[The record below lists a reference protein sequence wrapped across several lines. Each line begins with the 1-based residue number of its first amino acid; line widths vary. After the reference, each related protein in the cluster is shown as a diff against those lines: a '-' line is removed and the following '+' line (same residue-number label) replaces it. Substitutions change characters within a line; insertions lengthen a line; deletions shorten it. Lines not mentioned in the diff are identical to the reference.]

1 MFCLDKTKLPNKDT
15 SLPTKFTN
23 FLAKDFFIFRIRSC
37 PGFNKYK
44 LSCCFLVKV
53 CAVKE
58 LAAILAIEKSNKNLF
73 ENNLV
78 DRILFLCDD
87 LKHKEKLVEINLM

>member
-1 MFCLDKTKLPNKDT
+1 M
-15 SLPTKFTN
+15 
-23 FLAKDFFIFRIRSC
+23 
-37 PGFNKYK
+37 
-44 LSCCFLVKV
+44 
-53 CAVKE
+53 E
-58 LAAILAIEKSNKNLF
+58 LAAMLRIEKSNKNLF